1 MSLSTDPPPWWTPAL
16 ASEATRRVAEALP
29 AETGGLFFQNPE
41 GSVALFAPPVLA
53 DEVTFAAD
61 PAEVV
66 RFAYSCRAQ
75 GNRVLGSFHSHPNG
89 RETLSC
95 RDHPMLAWGEWHALF
110 VPAGSAWRIRFWRRQ
125 TGISPL
131 EKSR

>member
-1 MSLSTDPPPWWTPAL
+1 M